1 MASRRF
7 TVDSAKKKEF
17 INIFLLM
24 PESSVINAMRQ
35 ATFTDENIADLPLR
49 RSLQRALPGGSIKGL
64 KDYIARQR
72 KQPPPHLPVDPA
84 ASTDAAATVPPAE
97 EVVIDAHLP
106 IDPAATDAAATVPP
120 EATTVLSS
128 LSPGTATKRKY
139 DRKRWNCIYY
149 KKKKVKMTTT
159 TQMTTMQTTT
169 TTQTTTKTT
178 TTQTTTTMTAV
189 CLDEHWTLNANGTM
203 RTPLAQRIAK
213 CRQVKPAVDIILR
226 AGNAVRQGALLRG
239 VLDHPSMFS
248 ARKMAAIDSSKE
260 SAAEKYVVGQSARMM
275 ERNRNTSKLHGNT
288 TTEKRDAVEVILAFS
303 APSPQKTT
311 SVPSRRDRARALG
324 VPSSTLARVD
334 ARLIEKRRQLTTA
347 GETGVHWALSKRKKG
362 FSKIDEALRLLLV
375 DAFNDHPHVIVSP
388 NSKDTLQHKNADGE
402 IVLVRKVLTQVS
414 LGSIFSDIV
423 REHPTI
429 KNRVGERAFRYII
442 SRLGCVRRFT
452 VGTPSLI

>member
-1 MASRRF
+1 MASSQI

-17 INIFLLM
+17 ITIFLMM

-120 EATTVLSS
+120 PEEIVIDAEATTVLSS

-139 DRKRWNCIYY
+139 DRKRWNCIHY

-189 CLDEHWTLNANGTM
+189 CPDEDHWTLNSNGTM

-324 VPSSTLARVD
+324 VPPSTLDRVD

-429 KNRVGERAFRYII
+429 KN
-442 SRLGCVRRFT
+442 
-452 VGTPSLI
+452 